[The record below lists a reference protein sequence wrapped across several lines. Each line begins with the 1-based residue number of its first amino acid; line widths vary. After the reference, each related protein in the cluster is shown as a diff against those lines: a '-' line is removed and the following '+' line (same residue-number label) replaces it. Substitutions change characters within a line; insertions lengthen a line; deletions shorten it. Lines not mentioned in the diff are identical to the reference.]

1 MKTFT
6 VALIGADGAG
16 KTTVGLRLERDFA
29 RPIKYIYLGMNAD
42 ASNVLLPTTRVLNA
56 FRRARGAP
64 SQGGPPDASKRRS
77 RPKGLRRRVLRE
89 LKSIVGL
96 TNRLAEE
103 WYRQTLAWYYLRRG
117 MIVVFDRHFYSDY
130 YAHDIAV
137 DAADRSLSRRVHGF
151 MLKHMYPKPNF
162 VILLDAPAEVL
173 WARKQEGTPEAL
185 VRRREEYLRLRELV
199 DDMAIVDATQP
210 QDAVVDEVGRLILGH
225 TANGGSG
232 RSR

>member
-1 MKTFT
+1 MKVFT

-16 KTTVGLRLERDFA
+16 KTTVGLRLEREFA
-29 RPIKYIYLGMNAD
+29 RPVKYIYMGMNAD
-42 ASNVLLPTTRVLNA
+42 ASNVLLPTTRVLNV
-56 FRRARGAP
+56 FRRKRGGP
-64 SQGGPPDASKRRS
+64 SQGGPPDPHRRKP
-77 RPKGLRRRVLRE
+77 RPKGIHRRVLRE
-89 LKSIVGL
+89 IKSIASL

-103 WYRQTLAWYYLRRG
+103 WYRQTLAWWHLGRG
-117 MIVVFDRHFYSDY
+117 RIVIFDRHFYSDY
-130 YAHDIAV
+130 HAHDVAV

-151 MLKHMYPKPNF
+151 VLEHLYPKPDY

-210 QDAVVDEVGRLILGH
+210 QDVVFDEVGRLILDR
-225 TANGGSG
+225 TNGVVRRAG
-232 RSR
+232 